1 MSPRRELKKNLANS
15 EWMRQR
21 VLPRL
26 TGNSFGKIYGRIFHA
41 TDDSGSDT
49 HWDDNKEP
57 FEEKGLKLGRLH
69 PGQDTYDQFPG
80 FPFWFVTSEETVEPG
95 VEVYVLES
103 GRLAFVQVKRGS
115 YDSGKSL
122 SAYGEYGNYEERRM
136 LIPDVYLL
144 RPHARTLAQMILEN
158 LN

>member
-1 MSPRRELKKNLANS
+1 
-15 EWMRQR
+15 
-21 VLPRL
+21 
-26 TGNSFGKIYGRIFHA
+26 
-41 TDDSGSDT
+41 
-49 HWDDNKEP
+49 
-57 FEEKGLKLGRLH
+57 
-69 PGQDTYDQFPG
+69 
-80 FPFWFVTSEETVEPG
+80 VEPG